1 MIQEI
6 ISVKIEREREREV
19 NGKYVKI
26 YINLI
31 TLMTCFLGIKTSVS
45 IKFISNNIAGEL
57 TGLYALL
64 DLIGHVLKGLSR
76 HLCPEV
82 PVKRGR
88 HAPLLH
94 VTQDILTTGK
104 HTFPLLREQM
114 LYEISCVVGIGI
126 FVPKHLE
133 NRILLNVY

>member
-1 MIQEI
+1 
-6 ISVKIEREREREV
+6 
-19 NGKYVKI
+19 
-26 YINLI
+26 
-31 TLMTCFLGIKTSVS
+31 MTCFLGIKTSVS

-64 DLIGHVLKGLSR
+64 DLIRHVLKGLSR